1 MDLSS
6 CEPLLHSKDRPVA
19 LEAFK
24 AKCPPPSSRHRTLAT
39 MHPLHLHLVYI
50 RQLLKPEFSLPEKQS
65 GIERWWSE
73 QCQSLNAI
81 QVYSDTHSN
90 AVE

>member
-1 MDLSS
+1 
-6 CEPLLHSKDRPVA
+6 
-19 LEAFK
+19 
-24 AKCPPPSSRHRTLAT
+24 